1 MPSIELL
8 RQLQRALI
16 GEQEKR
22 MKQHGLE
29 PGLDARTQLYVR
41 LDRMRENRE
50 QLGNPYPEVSPKE
63 RADLEDYLTA
73 LAQRYAAAAKS

>member
-8 RQLQRALI
+8 RTLRNALI
-16 GEQEKR
+16 VEQEKR
-22 MKQHGLE
+22 QRQRGLL
-29 PGLDARTQLYVR
+29 PGVDGRTQLYLK
-41 LDRMRENRE
+41 LDQMRENRE

>member
-8 RQLQRALI
+8 RQLQRALL

-22 MKQHGLE
+22 QKQRGLM